1 MSGVEHLAMLSTDQ
15 LFSRYEGYAALYIQS
30 GNEVH
35 LSRAEEAKAEINSR
49 IIPFTIVKRK
59 GKRTTVIELDGERFV
74 WDSGSTFRGGV
85 KRK

>member
-1 MSGVEHLAMLSTDQ
+1 MSRVKHLAVLSTDQ

-49 IIPFTIVKRK
+49 IIPFSIIKRK
-59 GKRTTVIELDGERFV
+59 GKRITVIELDGERFV